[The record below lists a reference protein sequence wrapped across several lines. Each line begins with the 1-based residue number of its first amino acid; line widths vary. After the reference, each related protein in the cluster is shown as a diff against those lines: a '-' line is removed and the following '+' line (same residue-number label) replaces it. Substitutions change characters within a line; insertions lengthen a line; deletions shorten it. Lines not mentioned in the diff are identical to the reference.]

1 MTQSSV
7 EDEITAVRAAL
18 YLIAIPSHCG
28 QLRKTPLPD
37 GVDALL
43 RIVANDGDAIERYA
57 ERLEKNPTELREAA
71 AFFLEQIILTP
82 GADSYRVLGTQ
93 RHAPATELRRNLVLL
108 CRWLQSDICEDLP
121 RSIFFLRV
129 MQAWNDLKTPE
140 RRAAYDAG
148 LGVQASTMNLSRAN
162 KISQDQKKEVKRQGV
177 DRGARGGKLGQK
189 EQAERMTGLQKR
201 RSRGLWRSIM
211 FGMSWRAR

>member
-7 EDEITAVRAAL
+7 EDEINALRVAL
-18 YLIAIPSHCG
+18 YLTAIPSHCG
-28 QLRKTPLPD
+28 QLRNAPLPD

-43 RIVANDGDAIERYA
+43 RIVANDGDATERYA
-57 ERLEKNPTELREAA
+57 KRLEQTPTELRDAA
-71 AFFLEQIILTP
+71 AFYLEQIMLMP
-82 GADSYRVLGTQ
+82 DADSYRVLGTH

-108 CRWLQSDICEDLP
+108 CRWLHSDICEDLP

-140 RRAAYDAG
+140 RRAAYNAG
-148 LGVQASTMNLSRAN
+148 LGVQASAMVPSRGN
-162 KISQDQKKEVKRQGV
+162 KISQDGKEMKQKGV

-189 EQAERMTGLQKR
+189 EQAARMTGLRK
-201 RSRGLWRSIM
+201 SGSKGLWRFIM
-211 FGMSWRAR
+211 FGQGWRAR

>member
-7 EDEITAVRAAL
+7 EEEITAVRGAL
-18 YLIAIPSHCG
+18 YLTAIPSHWG
-28 QLRKTPLPD
+28 QLRNAPLPG

-43 RIVANDGDAIERYA
+43 RIVANDGDATERYSKC
-57 ERLEKNPTELREAA
+57 LEQTPTELREAA
-71 AFFLEQIILTP
+71 AFYLEQIMLTP
-82 GADSYRVLGTQ
+82 GADSYRVLGSQ

-108 CRWLQSDICEDLP
+108 CRWLHSDNCDDLP

-148 LGVQASTMNLSRAN
+148 LGVQGSATAPSRGN
-162 KISQDQKKEVKRQGV
+162 KISQDGKEMKRKGV
-177 DRGARGGKLGQK
+177 DRDARGGKLGQK
-189 EQAERMTGLQKR
+189 EQAARITGLRK
-201 RSRGLWRSIM
+201 SGSKGLWRFIM
-211 FGMSWRAR
+211 FGQGWRAR